1 FDESKENFDS
11 YLEQF
16 EHWLA
21 VKEILD
27 EKRRDVFLP
36 VLEPTVY
43 GLLKSLT
50 APDMS
55 YTQLIET
62 LSRHYKPKPIPIAE
76 WFWFYCRNQEQ
87 GETIANYILALKHLA
102 STCEFGFVCGLRGES
117 YHKQLLLETE
127 LTFKSACDIALALEL
142 AHKDTKEL
150 AGHTESPRQWN
161 ELQSMPQQ
169 PQGQKK
175 PQPQASSTKP
185 KTPCYWCGGS
195 HQQGTC
201 RFRHERCH
209 GCGKT
214 GHLKRVCQMAARMA
228 QTQYITDTGPETR
241 KEEEPL
247 ELFTVYIA
255 QETGEGICLQI
266 GLGDQIVSMQL
277 DTGVSV
283 LLVPEHIYKKCLGNC
298 PLQPSWIQLTSYT
311 GEVQAPVTYEGGSWT
326 LPLMVVQGK
335 RPALL
340 GRNWLEKIRLNWNQ
354 VFTLSSKSGASSD
367 GLQKVLEKHAPLFQ
381 EGYGTITDFKVK
393 IWVKEGAT
401 PIFHKSQ
408 PVLYALREAIEKELD
423 RLERHSIISLIEQS
437 EWAAPI
443 VVVPKKDKSVRLC
456 GNYKV
461 TMNHCMEPEPYPL
474 SYLFATLASG
484 KYFSKL
490 DLYFANQQLEL
501 VPESE
506 PFLTINTHKGLYR
519 YQRLAYRVST
529 VPAIFQHT
537 MDQILQGLN
546 QVVWFL
552 DDSLVTA
559 STAEEHLAI
568 LDQVLARLQQYGV
581 QVNRAKCQF
590 LHEIDSQ
597 RLCPTEDKVAV
608 IVNMPAPTNVTELR
622 SFLGLLNYYGRLLAN
637 LSTLLQPHHELL
649 QKDAKWNWSLQL
661 ACDAS
666 PYGMGAVISY
676 VLHSGEEHPIAFNQ
690 GPYLQIERE
699 ALSIIFGVK
708 KFHKYL
714 YRWKFTLPY
723 DYDIEYRRSH
733 DHANA
738 DALSSV
744 EEDDLAVFQISR
756 IEALLVDC
764 QNIAEGTRRD
774 PVLSKVLTFILNG
787 WPNFTKD
794 PTLRPFFDKKD
805 QLSTDQGSIL
815 WGTRVVIPPKY
826 YLYDCH
832 LRISQMKALAHWPGL
847 DQDIQNLVSQCAPCT
862 LVWNQPAAMPLHP
875 WSWATTPWEHIHI
888 DYAKVDKQHFLVV
901 IDVHSKWIEVFPTQ
915 VTTTEKTMSLLRHLF
930 ASYDLPRDL
939 VSDNGPQFSSQEFKL
954 FLKQDGVRYILS
966 PPYYLASNGAAERA
980 VQTFKKAWIKQ
991 SLHSVSA
998 NLRLAHFLFTYHNT
1012 PHMVTECTPAELFL
1026 KQQPCTCL
1034 SLLKPDISR
1043 TMEKHQL
1050 QQLKGRTAFP
1060 KQERVMVH
1068 DFCHPKHLWIP
1079 GVVLETQ
1086 GPLTYRV
1093 HVGDRVVHVQVDHLL

>member
-255 QETGEGICLQI
+255 Q
-266 GLGDQIVSMQL
+266 
-277 DTGVSV
+277 
-283 LLVPEHIYKKCLGNC
+283 
-298 PLQPSWIQLTSYT
+298 
-311 GEVQAPVTYEGGSWT
+311 
-326 LPLMVVQGK
+326 
-335 RPALL
+335 
-340 GRNWLEKIRLNWNQ
+340 
-354 VFTLSSKSGASSD
+354 
-367 GLQKVLEKHAPLFQ
+367 
-381 EGYGTITDFKVK
+381 
-393 IWVKEGAT
+393 
-401 PIFHKSQ
+401 
-408 PVLYALREAIEKELD
+408 
-423 RLERHSIISLIEQS
+423 
-437 EWAAPI
+437 
-443 VVVPKKDKSVRLC
+443 
-456 GNYKV
+456 
-461 TMNHCMEPEPYPL
+461 
-474 SYLFATLASG
+474 
-484 KYFSKL
+484 
-490 DLYFANQQLEL
+490 
-501 VPESE
+501 
-506 PFLTINTHKGLYR
+506 
-519 YQRLAYRVST
+519 
-529 VPAIFQHT
+529 HT

-649 QKDAKWNWSLQL
+649 QKDAKWNWSLQCGETFQTCKQRLLGSKWLVHYNPEKPLRL

-714 YRWKFTLPY
+714 YRWKFTLLTDHKPLLAILGPKAAIPTLTVLRMQRWALTLLAY